1 MDERADTGNSV
12 VLRDG
17 GQDTSSGLPY
27 VRGTNS
33 LSPLLV
39 IPVAKSDEEIITRK
53 PTAAK

>member
-1 MDERADTGNSV
+1 MDERADAGNSA

-17 GQDTSSGLPY
+17 GTGYFERLSICQGP
-27 VRGTNS
+27 NS

-53 PTAAK
+53 ATAAK